1 MKNIFE
7 EEFLYSLK
15 VLNFCHYYKVP
26 SPPPRS
32 RLTRFYTPRPYDVF
46 LLKDG
51 IFCAFE
57 LKYTSKDTAY
67 PLSKFPPYQ
76 LEGLREAKL
85 NGGMAIVVINIRKK
99 NPREITAYAFD
110 FEEIDFLIK
119 EGKASIPR
127 NLLLSGYKVQR
138 ERTEKG
144 KYIWRVDL
152 LFQHFRE
159 KCRALTAVEK

>member
-1 MKNIFE
+1 MKNQFE

-32 RLTRFYTPRPYDVF
+32 RLTRFYTPRPYDFF

-51 IFCAFE
+51 IFCALE
-57 LKYTSKDTAY
+57 LKYTSRDTAY

-76 LEGLREAKL
+76 LDGLREAKRH
-85 NGGMAIVVINIRKK
+85 GGLAIVVINIRKR

-110 FEEIDFLIK
+110 FDEIDALVK

-127 NLLLSGYKVQR
+127 AFLLSGYRLPR
-138 ERTEKG
+138 EKADNGR
-144 KYIWRVDL
+144 YIWRVDL

-159 KCRALTAVEK
+159 KCFALTAVKK